1 MIGGALG
8 GLFGSIVGAGD
19 PGLWAM
25 VGMAGMMG
33 GTMRSPLTGMVFVLE
48 LTHDLNALP
57 ALLIGSVAALC
68 VTVLLLRRSI
78 LTEKLARRG
87 QHIAREYSV
96 DVFEMARVADVMDS
110 NPPMIPGAITVAALS
125 DRIAQGDPA
134 VSGRQ
139 ATILMDDAGR
149 LAGIIT
155 RGDILR
161 ILQKGTAATT
171 TALAAAG
178 TDVVVAYPDET
189 LQEAIAKMLKRNIGR
204 MPVVERTDPGKV
216 IGYLGRADIL
226 AARIRLNEEEGLREK
241 GPLLAAARPK
251 GVR

>member
-1 MIGGALG
+1 
-8 GLFGSIVGAGD
+8 
-19 PGLWAM
+19 
-25 VGMAGMMG
+25 
-33 GTMRSPLTGMVFVLE
+33 
-48 LTHDLNALP
+48 
-57 ALLIGSVAALC
+57 
-68 VTVLLLRRSI
+68 
-78 LTEKLARRG
+78 
-87 QHIAREYSV
+87 
-96 DVFEMARVADVMDS
+96 MARVADVMDS